1 MNIITRSMAT
11 AAVVAVLSLPAFAQ
25 QGPLRGPAGGPPSDE
40 QREEVRKKKEV
51 VRMSRLT
58 EELKLDEKTAA
69 RFIPIITALNQKRRA
84 LMKENRHAMQ
94 ELRTEVNATQPDEVR
109 MRTAIGRIE
118 KNQREIASLREKEL
132 QAARENLSVAQQARY
147 MLFNQEFVR
156 EMRGMMEGARGS
168 GPGKGGMG
176 AGQGRGPGMGGGQK
190 PANP

>member
-1 MNIITRSMAT
+1 MNIITRSLAT

-25 QGPLRGPAGGPPSDE
+25 QVPLRGPAGGPPSDE
-40 QREEVRKKKEV
+40 QREEVRKKMEV

-94 ELRTEVNATQPDEVR
+94 ELRTELNATQPDEVR

-176 AGQGRGPGMGGGQK
+176 AGQGRGPGTGVGQK

>member
-40 QREEVRKKKEV
+40 QREEVRKKMEV